1 MSYPP
6 DSHKDELPDAETLK
20 ERQREEQELVA
31 ELAEEEEEMGDG
43 F

>member
-6 DSHKDELPDAETLK
+6 DSHKGELPDADAIK
-20 ERQREEQELVA
+20 ERQREEQELA
-31 ELAEEEEEMGDG
+31 REIAEEEDDE